1 MVFLLVGDVI
11 IVQKAFLWAFK
22 VLPLYFRNIRI
33 IAFCLMIYKKKYG
46 RFRKPGQCREYEITI
61 NYMPVPLTENVS
73 CAKILQNREGSNSE
87 MKGM

>member
-1 MVFLLVGDVI
+1 MGFV
-11 IVQKAFLWAFK
+11 K
-22 VLPLYFRNIRI
+22 VVPLYFRNIRI

-61 NYMPVPLTENVS
+61 NYTPVPLTENVS
-73 CAKILQNREGSNSE
+73 CAKILQNREGSNSG